1 MTTLTTSQIADRII
15 RSGNRVTRFGE
26 APDVYSDGTPKI
38 TINNETGEKR
48 QRIRRRQYS
57 TLASVFVEAAKDWK
71 NANKV

>member
-15 RSGNRVTRFGE
+15 RSGNRGTRFEE